1 MVGIVR
7 SDHERAYIVAEDKD
21 SQPLDVVIV
30 GGGLAGLTVAYKLR
44 HKNIL
49 LLEKEENCGGRTI
62 SRKMGEYVYNTG
74 AQVIVGDKSLAA
86 RLADEIGVRRTLI
99 AKTKIPLWMKGKLI
113 ATSSE
118 ASFLW
123 QLPLPLT
130 EKVKLALKVLS
141 IRRRFSDIVDKD
153 PDPNNPKFV
162 ELCSTTLKDFVG
174 ATHPDSRAIWDT
186 LSIAS
191 TMLRSHEVSALDAI
205 DAFIQFKMP
214 AEYAVVGGTW
224 ELTKALWNLIG
235 DNAITSA
242 EVREV
247 KQQGDEVRVTYE
259 KAGKRQTVRARQ
271 CVLATPAPIVLSIAK
286 DLPDWKRDALSK
298 VEYTATTSAAFLLDK
313 PSEGFL
319 GKGVW
324 RMPVVGK
331 SFVSITR
338 PDIFASKEVRE
349 RTGQGLLRVYSGNE
363 VTQKLKHMPDE
374 EALEV
379 FANDLESIFP
389 GIKGKIIES
398 SIKHWDYADP
408 PWRIGRLELTPSIQD
423 STGNIHYCG
432 DYTIT
437 KGLESAIGSAY
448 YVLDLL
454 EEQGI
459 KA

>member
-1 MVGIVR
+1 MR
-7 SDHERAYIVAEDKD
+7 SNQERTHILTEDKEHEL
-21 SQPLDVVIV
+21 LDVIIV

-62 SRKMGEYVYNTG
+62 SRQMGEYVYNTG
-74 AQVIVGDKSLAA
+74 AQVIIGNRSLAA
-86 RLADEIGVRRTLI
+86 QLADEIGVRRTLI
-99 AKTKIPLWMKGKLI
+99 AKTKIPLWMKGKQI
-113 ATSSE
+113 ASSSE

-123 QLPLPLT
+123 QLPIPLT
-130 EKVKLALKVLS
+130 EKVKLGIKVLG
-141 IRRRFSDIVDKD
+141 IRRRFSDISGKD
-153 PDPNNPKFV
+153 PDPDNPKFV
-162 ELCSTTLKDFVG
+162 ELCSTILQDFVG
-174 ATHPDSRAIWDT
+174 ATHPDTKAIWDT
-186 LSIAS
+186 LSIAA
-191 TMLRSHEVSALDAI
+191 TMLRSHEVSALDSI

-214 AEYAVVGGTW
+214 SEYAVAGGTW

-235 DNAITSA
+235 HNAITSA
-242 EVREV
+242 EVTEI
-247 KQQGDEVRVTYE
+247 KQQDDEVRVTYE
-259 KAGKRQTVRARQ
+259 KDGEKQTVRSRQ
-271 CVLATPAPIVLSIAK
+271 CVVATPAPIVLSIIK

-298 VEYTATTSAAFLLDK
+298 VEYAATTSAGFLLSK
-313 PSEGFL
+313 PSEDLL

-338 PDIFASKEVRE
+338 PDIFAPKEARE
-349 RTGQGLLRVYSGNE
+349 RTGQGLLRVYSGDE
-363 VTQKLKHMPDE
+363 VTQRLKQLPDE

-379 FANDLESIFP
+379 FANDLESMFP
-389 GIKGKIIES
+389 RIKDCIIES
-398 SIKHWDYADP
+398 AIKHWDYADP
-408 PWRIGRLELTPSIQD
+408 PWRIGRLELTPAIQA

-448 YVLDLL
+448 RDLDEL
-454 EEQGI
+454 EKQGI